1 MVVVNG
7 VVRSSQ
13 EDIEALQSA
22 IGAMETASRA
32 EPGCLDYT
40 FSVELNDSA
49 VIRITEKWDTLE
61 SLQAHFQTPHMA
73 QFQAAMGEHPPQSM
87 DVNFYEVEEIHPF

>member
-7 VVRSSQ
+7 IVRSTQ
-13 EDIEALQSA
+13 EDINTLQSA
-22 IGAMETASRA
+22 ISAMETASRE

-40 FSVELNDSA
+40 FSIELSDPA
-49 VIRITEKWDTLE
+49 VIRITEKWDSLE

-73 QFQAAMGEHPPQSM
+73 EFQATMGAHPPQSM